1 MPLWLQHILV
11 LALVAVALTVVVR
24 QAIGALRLR
33 HNKLGS
39 CCAKGCAATAA
50 DARKSSAK
58 PGERIVFLPVE
69 SLTRKR

>member
-1 MPLWLQHILV
+1 MPLWLQHTLV

-24 QAIGALRLR
+24 QAVGALRLR

-39 CCAKGCAATAA
+39 CCAKGCAAAD
-50 DARKSSAK
+50 DARKTPAK
-58 PGERIVFLPVE
+58 RGERIVFLPIE